1 MTILFLIVGLALAV
15 FGIVKTIL
23 AHNTNSNDEEHH
35 HSATTFIAV
44 IVIGLIIA
52 LSGTC
57 FVQIPTGFTGVKAT
71 FGQISEKTLPNGL
84 AFRIPIIQTIEKV
97 NNKQQ
102 DGTVETEIWG
112 ETEEKVQVYMS
123 GITITY
129 QINPEKSAWIY
140 ANVANYRESLITR
153 SLVSSA
159 LKNAVAKL
167 PASRAT
173 IRSEVEPIAAECLQ
187 TILNE
192 KYGADVI
199 TIHKVVIADMN
210 FENSY
215 NTAIAQ
221 RNNAELVQQRQAIE
235 NQTAIEKAE
244 ADKKVQVTAAE
255 AKAEVLLTE
264 AEAEKEANLLREAS
278 LTDRILISA
287 AIEKWNGELP
297 RVMGSDGL
305 MLGVD
310 SLVKPE
316 SN

>member
-1 MTILFLIVGLALAV
+1 MSIIFLIIGLALAV

-23 AHNTNSNDEEHH
+23 IHNNDEH
-35 HSATTFIAV
+35 HSATPFIAA
-44 IVIGLIIA
+44 IVIGVVIA

-102 DGTVETEIWG
+102 DGTVDTEIWG

-159 LKNAVAKL
+159 LKNTVAKL

-173 IRSEVEPIAAECLQ
+173 IRSDVEPIAADCLQ

-310 SLVKPE
+310 SLVKQE